1 MFKNK
6 RIISVITARK
16 GSTRIKNKN
25 LKLFCNRPLVYWSM
39 LVSKKSKFIDKTYVS
54 SDDPKILKLA
64 NKMKCETVL
73 RGKKLSNN
81 TIMPDFAVIDV
92 LKKFGGPY
100 DIVVFLQPTS
110 PLRLIDDIDNAI
122 KKFINTKC
130 DSLLSVIKFNDFK
143 FIWKKEKNSKY
154 FSPVNYSLNNRPM
167 SQKLSQFYENGSLYI
182 TNIKKFLK
190 FKNRLIGKKQIYEM
204 KDWQAS
210 EIDTI
215 ADFKRCEKIFKKK
228 IKIK

>member
-1 MFKNK
+1 
-6 RIISVITARK
+6 
-16 GSTRIKNKN
+16 
-25 LKLFCNRPLVYWSM
+25 
-39 LVSKKSKFIDKTYVS
+39 
-54 SDDPKILKLA
+54 
-64 NKMKCETVL
+64 
-73 RGKKLSNN
+73 
-81 TIMPDFAVIDV
+81 
-92 LKKFGGPY
+92 
-100 DIVVFLQPTS
+100 
-110 PLRLIDDIDNAI
+110 
-122 KKFINTKC
+122 
-130 DSLLSVIKFNDFK
+130 
-143 FIWKKEKNSKY
+143 
-154 FSPVNYSLNNRPM
+154 M

>member
-25 LKLFCNRPLVYWSM
+25 LKLFCSKPLIYWSM

-73 RGKKLSNN
+73 RGRKLSNN

-110 PLRLIDDIDNAI
+110 PLRLVDDIDNAI